1 MTGLVVEFI
10 LLSSA
15 IVVAGSFLARFA
27 DRLGMAG
34 RLSGTITGVVL
45 LATAT
50 SLPELAVSCTAALI
64 PAPDLAMGD
73 MLGSCL
79 FNLLILAVLD
89 LFSRTP
95 CRMLSHTAAAHGLSA
110 TASILLT
117 STALLF
123 ILVRVPWSIGRISPG
138 SVMVLLA
145 YVLCLRLICLDQQLG
160 QERLAETQHETPPRS
175 IRGPLIG
182 YLAMTLVIFLVA
194 PRLAATADRLA
205 DASHLGG
212 TFVGTVFVA
221 IATSLPEV
229 STTREAVRMGAY
241 DMAVGNILGSNSFNI
256 VVLFA
261 VAVFYAEPLFSAVS
275 QTHAVT
281 AVCVIIVTAAL
292 TMGLLYR
299 AEKRWWV
306 FEPDAVLVILLILVS
321 FYLVYSMNE

>member
-10 LLSSA
+10 LLSST
-15 IVVAGSFLARFA
+15 IVVAGSFLAGFA

-95 CRMLSHTAAAHGLSA
+95 GRMLSRTAAAHGLSA

-123 ILVRVPWSIGRISPG
+123 MLVKVPWSIGRISPG
-138 SVMVLLA
+138 SVMILLA

-160 QERLAETQHETPPRS
+160 QERLSEAHHGTPPRS
-175 IRGPLIG
+175 IRGPLAG
-182 YLAMTLVIFLVA
+182 YLATTLIIFLVA
-194 PRLAATADRLA
+194 PRLASTADKLA
-205 DASHLGG
+205 ETSDLGG

-229 STTREAVRMGAY
+229 STTRQAVRMGAY

-261 VAVFYAEPLFSAVS
+261 VDLFCSQPLFSAVS

-281 AVCVIIVTAAL
+281 AICVIIVTAAL

-306 FEPDAVLVILLILVS
+306 FEPDAVLVILLIVAS
-321 FYLVYSMNE
+321 FYLVYSMNG